1 MSAAEPPQSANS
13 GLVGGSE
20 AAKPRGWGDRA
31 ADRVPV
37 FAFVRD
43 AELEQSLAAAALRVA
58 SRGQYVL
65 GEEVAAFE
73 REFAD
78 FCGTAQC
85 IGVANGTD
93 ALEIALRAAGID
105 RGDRVATVANAG
117 YYTCAALAA
126 IGAEPVFIDVDCT
139 LTMSPS
145 ALHAAQADVK
155 AVVVT
160 HLYGRLAAIERICAI
175 AATRRMIVIE
185 DCAQAHGASR
195 NGKRAG
201 SFGVAGCFSF
211 YPTKNLGALGD
222 AGAIVTSNPE
232 FAARATALRQ
242 YGWNAKYDVEQAG
255 GRNSRLDELQA
266 AFLRVKLPRL
276 ASMNAARIAVARR
289 YCEGLRDTDLVL
301 PQWNGDEY
309 VAHLFVV
316 RTGDRDAL
324 RARLNDERIDTAIHY
339 PIPDH
344 RQRVRA
350 SCRSCDLPTTEAA
363 CDQVLTLPCYPGL
376 SAESVDRVVDV
387 VRRHD
392 VAKRALHAR

>member
-1 MSAAEPPQSANS
+1 MM
-13 GLVGGSE
+13 
-20 AAKPRGWGDRA
+20 DRL
-31 ADRVPV
+31 PV

-43 AELEQSLAAAALRVA
+43 AELEQSLSAVATRVV
-58 SRGQYVL
+58 SRGKYVL

-73 REFAD
+73 HEFAD
-78 FCGTAQC
+78 FCGAAQC
-85 IGVANGTD
+85 VGVANGTD

-126 IGAEPVFIDVDCT
+126 IGAEPVFVDVDET
-139 LTMSPS
+139 LTMSPD
-145 ALHAAQADVK
+145 ALQAEQTGVK

-160 HLYGRLAAIERICAI
+160 HIYGRLAAIERICAI

-185 DCAQAHGASR
+185 ECAQAHGASR

-201 SFGVAGCFSF
+201 SFGLAGCFSF

-232 FAARATALRQ
+232 LAARATALRQ
-242 YGWNAKYDVEQAG
+242 YGWNAKYDVAQPG

-276 ASMNAARIAVARR
+276 APMNAARVAVARR

-316 RTGDRDAL
+316 RAKYRDAL
-324 RARLNDERIDTAIHY
+324 RARLKDEQVDTAIHY

-344 RQRVRA
+344 RQRVRT
-350 SCRSCDLPTTEAA
+350 SCRPCDLPMTEAA

-392 VAKRALHAR
+392 AAKDAMRAR